1 MGGAHIL
8 VVDDDGFF
16 RTSVADALD
25 GLGYRV
31 TFAEEVQG
39 ALAVLR
45 SEPVDVMVADHVM
58 PGLSGLALLTS
69 MREHMPE
76 PRRILMSGKTDL
88 ALTLAAINQAA
99 VFRFVEKP
107 FDPTA
112 IRLAICCAVDDLE
125 RERGDRRIA
134 DWVRASPGLAP
145 AELFRRALR
154 ITTPLNGSFLA
165 PLGAAPTCHQM

>member
-16 RTSVADALD
+16 RATVSHALE
-25 GLGYRV
+25 GLGYRITCAQDV
-31 TFAEEVQG
+31 ES

-45 SEPVDVMVADHVM
+45 AHPVDVVVADHVM

-76 PRRILMSGKTDL
+76 PRRILMSGCTDVAL
-88 ALTLAAINQAA
+88 ALAAINQAS
-99 VFRFVEKP
+99 VFRFIEKP
-107 FDPTA
+107 CDPVA

-125 RERGDRRIA
+125 REREARRA
-134 DWVRASPGLAP
+134 LEWVRA
-145 AELFRRALR
+145 
-154 ITTPLNGSFLA
+154 
-165 PLGAAPTCHQM
+165 GADEDCVQFVA